1 MATSKEESIK
11 SSLRRSVSTKKPE
24 VWKLRQQQCV
34 YLEQPR
40 AQIEKHAHQVDHVL
54 EIQMLDKTFY
64 PISNITRQSQ
74 KQFSTI
80 VNDSRQLNI
89 TTAECNMIK
98 MGAVKSVLNA
108 TLTETELGLLD
119 TFRKNKKQNR
129 ELVLGRYDKFATNVC
144 STIVE
149 TYDSYLEKEIQNKIE
164 NPHIRDSLC
173 DNLNDMLFNKLKL

>member
-1 MATSKEESIK
+1 M
-11 SSLRRSVSTKKPE
+11 KKPE
-24 VWKLRQQQCV
+24 VWKLRKQQCV

-40 AQIEKHAHQVDHVL
+40 TEIEKLPHHVDHVL
-54 EIQMLDKTFY
+54 EIQLLDKTFY
-64 PISNITRQSQ
+64 PITNITRQSQ

-80 VNDSRQLNI
+80 INDSRQLNI

-98 MGAVKSVLNA
+98 MGAIKKVLNA
-108 TLTETELGLLD
+108 KPTEEPLSLLD
-119 TFRKNKKQNR
+119 TFRKNNQKLKI
-129 ELVLGRYDKFATNVC
+129 GSYDKFATNVC

-164 NPHIRDSLC
+164 NPHIRDCLC